1 MSNGLCY
8 AYACMDWS
16 TKRKLLYAFSVIF
29 FVIAVIVFSLREV
42 IFPSPTCF
50 DNKKN
55 NFEINV
61 DCGGGCDKK
70 CTEEVTPLTP
80 LFSQA
85 ISLSNGQYDIV
96 ALISNANID
105 NAAKSFSYT
114 FYFYNKEGGL
124 ISTLTDTSIQP
135 LDGKFPLYI
144 PNVTLSEV
152 PFKTLITLATSTH
165 FKVKESPLTPTLRV
179 RDIRFER
186 DNNAR
191 VTASV
196 FNTKRFELRDIEFI
210 AFLYDEKENV
220 YGVSKTLIP
229 FIGKE
234 DTKNATFVFDASVKK
249 EPTRVVVYP
258 LLDPFKVQE

>member
-1 MSNGLCY
+1 ME
-8 AYACMDWS
+8 WS
-16 TKRKLLYAFSVIF
+16 TKRKLLYASSLIF
-29 FVIAVIVFSLREV
+29 FVTAVVVFSLREV

-55 NFEINV
+55 NFEVNI
-61 DCGGGCDKK
+61 DCGGDCDKK
-70 CTEEVTPLTP
+70 CAEEVIPLTP

-85 ISLSNGQYDIV
+85 IPLSNGKYDIV

-105 NAAKSFSYT
+105 NAAKLFSYT

-124 ISTLTDTSIQP
+124 ISTLTDSSIQP
-135 LDGKFPLYI
+135 LDGKFPLFV
-144 PNVTLSEV
+144 PDVTLSEA
-152 PFKTLITLATSTH
+152 PFKTLVTLATSTH
-165 FKVKESPLTPTLRV
+165 FKVKESPLSPTLRV
-179 RDIRFER
+179 RDTRFEQ
-186 DNNAR
+186 DTTVR

-196 FNTKRFELRDIEFI
+196 FNTKRFELRDIELI
-210 AFLYDEKENV
+210 AFLYDEKDNV

-234 DTKNATFVFDASVKK
+234 DSRKATFVFDANAKK

-258 LLDPFKVQE
+258 LFDPFKVQE